1 MKKIP
6 TIVLAMVFALS
17 VGAFAQQKDIKTKP
31 QPAPALTRSQV
42 QPKENKSLDQ
52 LKAVEKSSQSA
63 KRDANR
69 GNYEGAKEKSGR
81 GFDTPQPS
89 TGTVRGQASYSDPKT
104 ISDRENKA
112 NQQRERER
120 SRRYRL
126 DDPRR
131 APPSPKI

>member
-1 MKKIP
+1 MKKIL

-17 VGAFAQQKDIKTKP
+17 VGAFAQQKDNKTKS
-31 QPAPALTRSQV
+31 QPKPALTKPQV

>member
-1 MKKIP
+1 MKKMLI
-6 TIVLAMVFALS
+6 IVVAMMFALS
-17 VGAFAQQKDIKTKP
+17 IRAFAEQKNNRTKS
-31 QPAPALTRSQV
+31 QPAPASTKSQS
-42 QPKENKSLDQ
+42 QPKENKSLNQ
-52 LKAVEKSSQSA
+52 LKAIEKSSQSA

-89 TGTVRGQASYSDPKT
+89 TGTVRGKTSYSDPKA

-120 SRRYRL
+120 SKRYRL

-131 APPSPKI
+131 APPSPKM

>member
-1 MKKIP
+1 MKKILI
-6 TIVLAMVFALS
+6 IVAAMVFALS
-17 VGAFAQQKDIKTKP
+17 VRAFAQQKDNKTKS
-31 QPAPALTRSQV
+31 QPASASTKSQS
-42 QPKENKSLDQ
+42 QPRENKSLNQ
-52 LKAVEKSSQSA
+52 LKAIEKSSQSA

-89 TGTVRGQASYSDPKT
+89 TGTVRGKTSHSDPKT
-104 ISDRENKA
+104 ISNRENKA
-112 NQQRERER
+112 NQQRERDR
-120 SRRYRL
+120 SKRYQL